1 MYVRIASIYR
11 CAFIACGVAA
21 IVLNQSARA
30 CIRTGTDTPCQ
41 CLANLL
47 VTHPGL
53 DPATAITSLANTT
66 AKPSLVSP
74 ADASTASVNVGDT
87 YYDQAD
93 ITIQAGD
100 TVQWNWQG
108 GIHTVT
114 NDNPNSPEY
123 FDSGVL
129 IGAGQT
135 YSHTF
140 TQPGTYR
147 YYCSIHDYQVD
158 GVWQGPQI
166 GTVTVVAAPEP
177 AVSGLA
183 LISLAA
189 IIRRTR
195 HRHS

>member
-1 MYVRIASIYR
+1 MYVRTTPINR
-11 CAFIACGVAA
+11 CALLACATVVIAMCLPV
-21 IVLNQSARA
+21 RA
-30 CIRTGTDTPCQ
+30 CIRTGTDAPCQ

-53 DPATAITSLANTT
+53 DPASAIASLANTT
-66 AKPSLVSP
+66 ATPSLVSP
-74 ADASTASVNVGDT
+74 ADASTANVAVGDT

-114 NDNPNSPEY
+114 NDNPNSPEF

-129 IGAGQT
+129 IGGGQT

-140 TQPGTYR
+140 THPGTYR
-147 YYCSIHDYQVD
+147 YYCAIHDFQVD

-166 GTVTVVAAPEP
+166 GTITVVAAPEP
-177 AVSGLA
+177 AAAGLLLIGLA
-183 LISLAA
+183 TAV
-189 IIRRTR
+189 RRR
-195 HRHS
+195 RRCG